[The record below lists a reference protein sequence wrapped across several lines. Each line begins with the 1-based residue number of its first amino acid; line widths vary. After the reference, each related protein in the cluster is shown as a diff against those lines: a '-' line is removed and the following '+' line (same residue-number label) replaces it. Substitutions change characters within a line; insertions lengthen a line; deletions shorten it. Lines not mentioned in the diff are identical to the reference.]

1 MDIIENRYKMIIES
15 ERSDKTISD
24 ICIEFSVSRQTWYKW
39 KRRYN
44 VYGLQGLKNLS
55 KRPHNIKNIKVTKE
69 LEKIILEL
77 LRLNHRFG
85 PMRIRSIKEKVWN
98 YLRYKRIYNLLKRH
112 NLNVLYIKIKR
123 KYKRFEMKHP
133 NELVQMDTKGP
144 FYLKGSRDKHHF
156 IHVIDDCSRKVVS
169 KWCNRRTSE
178 ESLSIL
184 KQWIELHGKP
194 MKVMHDGGREF
205 ASNKFKNF
213 LFLNGI
219 KDKQIPK
226 GYPQEQ
232 GGKVEAY
239 NKIVIAEFL
248 QVEALIDMKDGL
260 EKYESFVNS
269 YNYEREHGGINGM
282 TPSEKY
288 TKYLKQPML
297 VH

>member
-1 MDIIENRYKMIIES
+1 
-15 ERSDKTISD
+15 
-24 ICIEFSVSRQTWYKW
+24 
-39 KRRYN
+39 
-44 VYGLQGLKNLS
+44 
-55 KRPHNIKNIKVTKE
+55 
-69 LEKIILEL
+69 
-77 LRLNHRFG
+77 
-85 PMRIRSIKEKVWN
+85 MRIRFR
-98 YLRYKRIYNLLKRH
+98 LKRKYGIILGTKTIYNLLKRH

-123 KYKRFEMKHP
+123 KYKPFEMKHP
-133 NELVQMDTKGP
+133 TNELVQMDTKGP
-144 FYLKGSRDKHHF
+144 FYLKGSRDKHYF

-194 MKVMHDGGREF
+194 MKVMHNGGREF
-205 ASNKFKNF
+205 TSNKFKNF